1 MFRRSAGSVVCAVL
15 ALLAAA
21 TAASA
26 ARAPRIWF
34 PMNRLPLAHATRLGA
49 ASSSQRMEVGV
60 GLKDPHPAAE
70 QALMAAQQNPASPQY
85 HHFLTPAQ
93 YDKRFAVS
101 KATYQRT
108 LTWLRSGGAT
118 VLDTSGARDFV
129 EVSATVSQLRPAL
142 PDHHHRSYEAP
153 GRPLPG
159 QPQSAPSVPA
169 GLHVLTV
176 MGLNTS

>member
-1 MFRRSAGSVVCAVL
+1 MSGRAAGSRVSPL
-15 ALLAAA
+15 FALLAAA

-26 ARAPRIWF
+26 PRPPRIWF

-49 ASSSQRMEVGV
+49 APSAQRMEVGV

-101 KATYQRT
+101 KTT
-108 LTWLRSGGAT
+108 
-118 VLDTSGARDFV
+118 
-129 EVSATVSQLRPAL
+129 
-142 PDHHHRSYEAP
+142 
-153 GRPLPG
+153 
-159 QPQSAPSVPA
+159 
-169 GLHVLTV
+169 
-176 MGLNTS
+176 

>member
-1 MFRRSAGSVVCAVL
+1 MFRRSAGSLVCTLL

-49 ASSSQRMEVGV
+49 ASPSQRMEIGV

-101 KATYQRT
+101 KTTFQRT
-108 LTWLRSGGAT
+108 LTWLRGGGAK
-118 VLDTSGARDFV
+118 VLDTSAARNFV
-129 EVSATVSQLRPAL
+129 EISATSPRSTTSSRPRSAATRPRASRSWPTRARPAS
-142 PDHHHRSYEAP
+142 PP
-153 GRPLPG
+153 GCT
-159 QPQSAPSVPA
+159 SSPSWA
-169 GLHVLTV
+169 STR
-176 MGLNTS
+176 

>member
-1 MFRRSAGSVVCAVL
+1 MFRRSAGSLVCTLL
-15 ALLAAA
+15 ALLVAA

-70 QALMAAQQNPASPQY
+70 DALMAAQQNPASPQY

-101 KATYQRT
+101 KTAFQRT
-108 LTWLRSGGAT
+108 LTWLRGGGAT
-118 VLDTSGARDFV
+118 IVDTSGARDFV
-129 EVSATVSQLRPAL
+129 EVSATVSQLDQL
-142 PDHHHRSYEAP
+142 FQTTIGS
-153 GRPLPG
+153 
-159 QPQSAPSVPA
+159 
-169 GLHVLTV
+169 
-176 MGLNTS
+176 